1 MLPAMKRLA
10 PLVAL
15 LCVVCVFAVPL
26 WAASN
31 PAPKGKDGDVPSAGL
46 ELAKT
51 ATQITGVAISPLLG
65 VSTIGAYQWWGAH
78 TDAEKAALPW
88 FANPLVWGCGFLLV
102 GGCAAKDAFGAAVP
116 PGMKKPLDVL
126 ETVENKVSGLVAT
139 GAVVPVLVA
148 AASKVMAARGT
159 PTAGLDLHLGNLAMV
174 HLGAMDFSWLLT
186 ILMVPLAIAV
196 HAVVWIASHAINV
209 LILLSPWGAVDAALK
224 ATRTALLGLVTGLAF
239 IDPVVGATLS
249 VAIIIFAYF
258 VSGWAFRL
266 TTFGTIFCWDFFT
279 SRRKRFALLADGNK
293 LFLGRKLE
301 GVPLRTYGRL
311 WQAKDGALTF
321 KFRPWLVLAE
331 REIAVPRDG
340 MVVGRGVFYSE
351 VLGHNPATD
360 KNETLLLL
368 PPRYL
373 GHEELFAR
381 TYHINGTCEVGLR
394 KAWSWLKEALGF
406 GKPAGST
413 TVSPA

>member
-1 MLPAMKRLA
+1 MKRFA
-10 PLVAL
+10 PFVAL
-15 LCVVCVFAVPL
+15 LGVLCFFAVPL

-31 PAPKGKDGDVPSAGL
+31 PAPKAKDGEVPSAGL

-65 VSTIGAYQWWGAH
+65 VSAIGCYDWWRAS
-78 TDAEKAALPW
+78 TPAEKAALPW
-88 FANPLVWGCGFLLV
+88 FANPLVWVCGFLLV
-102 GGCAAKDAFGAAVP
+102 GASAAKDAFGAATP
-116 PGMKKPLDVL
+116 PGWKKPLDVL

-139 GAVVPVLVA
+139 GAVIPVLVS

-186 ILMVPLAIAV
+186 LLMVPLAIAV
-196 HAVVWIASHAINV
+196 HVVVWIASHAINV

-224 ATRTALLGLVTGLAF
+224 GARTALLGTLTALAF

-249 VAIIIFAYF
+249 VVIVVLAYF
-258 VSGWAFRL
+258 LSGWAFRL
-266 TTFGTIFCWDFFT
+266 TTFGTVFCWDFFT
-279 SRRKRFALLADGNK
+279 ARRRRFQLLADGNK
-293 LFLGRKLE
+293 VFLGRKLD

-311 WQAKDGALTF
+311 HQAADGALTF
-321 KFRPWLVLAE
+321 KFRPWLVLKQ
-331 REIAVPRDG
+331 REIAVPREG
-340 MVVGRGVFYSE
+340 IVVGRGVFYSE
-351 VLGHNPATD
+351 VLGHNTATD
-360 KNETLLLL
+360 KIETLLLL

-381 TYHINGTCEVGLR
+381 TYHISGTCEVGLR

-406 GKPAGST
+406 GRKSAVAT
-413 TVSPA
+413 A